1 MPLVGDEIR
10 VGRQESSIYQ
20 ITSVVPHYAG
30 NTLTNGRTFITLD
43 KDLTASDASNL
54 DSILLRRYYANPG
67 SLILDIEKP
76 AGGTSEGFILPDYQV
91 GANDGTLQETIAS
104 LREKGIIGNVN

>member
-10 VGRQESSIYQ
+10 FGRQESSVYQ
-20 ITSVVPHYAG
+20 VTRVVPHYAG
-30 NTLTNGRTFITLD
+30 NGSSSGKTFITLD
-43 KDLTASDASNL
+43 KNLTTSDAQNITSV
-54 DSILLRRYYANPG
+54 LLRRYYANPG

-91 GANDGTLQETIAS
+91 GASDGTLQETIQS